1 MEKDIAMAAWALLIV
16 GWLLIWRDYPIF
28 GVLCIALFAVLQ
40 WAKYVAKGAQDPE
53 EAAEWRK
60 TDWRSQPIE
69 MAHAGDSDRQIG
81 GVGELGMGGP
91 NFWTL
96 LLRDGAIVHSAC
108 AAPQDVDGGKLR
120 LIPTRSREGEGVT
133 VYEPAA
139 RMMYA
144 LPALTDREQAALAA
158 GSAEALARLRARCRQ
173 AEATPLRQVRGLWV
187 PQWAEDPADRLAI
200 ALPSGR
206 ALAARSMLPTD
217 LRHADDPAA
226 LLHAPPYEL
235 LLDNRPTNF
244 FVCDL
249 DRVAESPAGDGL
261 SVGGCQFHGEH
272 IVDGL
277 YHLHFAGEWFSLLS
291 HAHKPAGGRGS
302 DTTFFI
308 ERVEPQDGGVFVI
321 EWDAYGAGLGGREAR
336 VAAPPVLVIAVSWQE
351 LPLQLPTANNR
362 VTVRLPNATA

>member
-1 MEKDIAMAAWALLIV
+1 M
-16 GWLLIWRDYPIF
+16 
-28 GVLCIALFAVLQ
+28 
-40 WAKYVAKGAQDPE
+40 
-53 EAAEWRK
+53 
-60 TDWRSQPIE
+60 
-69 MAHAGDSDRQIG
+69 
-81 GVGELGMGGP
+81 
-91 NFWTL
+91 
-96 LLRDGAIVHSAC
+96 
-108 AAPQDVDGGKLR
+108 
-120 LIPTRSREGEGVT
+120 T

-249 DRVAESPAGDGL
+249 DRVAESPAGDGERRRLPVPRRAYCRWPVPSALRRRVVQPAL
-261 SVGGCQFHGEH
+261 SRAQT
-272 IVDGL
+272 
-277 YHLHFAGEWFSLLS
+277 
-291 HAHKPAGGRGS
+291 GGRARFGHHFSSSGS
-302 DTTFFI
+302 SRKT
-308 ERVEPQDGGVFVI
+308 
-321 EWDAYGAGLGGREAR
+321 AGC
-336 VAAPPVLVIAVSWQE
+336 S
-351 LPLQLPTANNR
+351 
-362 VTVRLPNATA
+362 

>member
-1 MEKDIAMAAWALLIV
+1 MAAWALLIV
-16 GWLLIWRDYPIF
+16 GWLLIWQGHPIV
-28 GVLCIALFAVLQ
+28 GVLCIALFALLQ
-40 WAKYVAKGAQDPE
+40 WGKYAAKGAQEPE
-53 EAAEWRK
+53 EAAAWRK

-69 MAHAGDSDRQIG
+69 MAHAGDGDRQIG

-91 NFWTL
+91 HFWTL
-96 LLRDGAIVHSAC
+96 LLRDGAIVHGAC

-120 LIPTRSREGEGVT
+120 LIPTRSRQGEGLT

-144 LPALTDREQAALAA
+144 LPALADLEQEALAA
-158 GSAEALARLRARCRQ
+158 GTGEALARLRARCRQ
-173 AEATPLRQVRGLWV
+173 ANATPLHQVRGLWV
-187 PQWAEDPADRLAI
+187 PRWVEDPADRLEI

-206 ALAARSMLPTD
+206 LLAAFSTLPLD

-226 LLHAPPYEL
+226 LLHAPPYAL
-235 LLDNRPTNF
+235 LLDNMPT
-244 FVCDL
+244 DL
-249 DRVAESPAGDGL
+249 LVRDLERVAESPAGDGF

-277 YHLHFAGEWFSLLS
+277 YHLHFAGEWFSMLS
-291 HAHKPAGGRGS
+291 YAHKPVGGSGS
-302 DTTFFI
+302 DDTFFV

-321 EWDAYGAGLGGREAR
+321 EWDAYSVGSDGREPR
-336 VAAPPVLVIAVSWQE
+336 VPAPPVLTIAVSWQE
-351 LPLQLPTANNR
+351 APLQLRTANNR

>member
-1 MEKDIAMAAWALLIV
+1 
-16 GWLLIWRDYPIF
+16 
-28 GVLCIALFAVLQ
+28 
-40 WAKYVAKGAQDPE
+40 
-53 EAAEWRK
+53 
-60 TDWRSQPIE
+60 
-69 MAHAGDSDRQIG
+69 
-81 GVGELGMGGP
+81 
-91 NFWTL
+91 
-96 LLRDGAIVHSAC
+96 
-108 AAPQDVDGGKLR
+108 
-120 LIPTRSREGEGVT
+120 
-133 VYEPAA
+133 
-139 RMMYA
+139 
-144 LPALTDREQAALAA
+144 
-158 GSAEALARLRARCRQ
+158 
-173 AEATPLRQVRGLWV
+173 
-187 PQWAEDPADRLAI
+187 
-200 ALPSGR
+200 
-206 ALAARSMLPTD
+206 MLPMD

-302 DTTFFI
+302 DSTF
-308 ERVEPQDGGVFVI
+308 RRTGRAARRRVFVI

>member
-108 AAPQDVDGGKLR
+108 AAPQDVEDGKLR
-120 LIPTRSREGEGVT
+120 LIPTRSREGEGLT

-158 GSAEALARLRARCRQ
+158 GSAQALARLRARCRQ

-302 DTTFFI
+302 DTTFFV

>member
-16 GWLLIWRDYPIF
+16 GWLLIWQDYPVW

-40 WAKYVAKGAQDPE
+40 WAKYAAKSGQEPE

-69 MAHAGDSDRQIG
+69 MVHAGDSDRQIG

-96 LLRDGAIVHSAC
+96 LLRDGAVVHGAC
-108 AAPQDVDGGKLR
+108 AAPQDVDDGKLR
-120 LIPTRSREGEGVT
+120 LIPTRSREGEGLT

-144 LPALTDREQAALAA
+144 LPALTDREQDALAA

-173 AEATPLRQVRGLWV
+173 AEATSLHLVRGLWV
-187 PQWAEDPADRLAI
+187 PQWVADPADRLEITLA
-200 ALPSGR
+200 SGR
-206 ALAARSMLPTD
+206 VLAARSMLPAD
-217 LRHADDPAA
+217 LRQADDPAA
-226 LLHAPPYEL
+226 LLHTPPYEL
-235 LLDNRPTNF
+235 LLDNRPT
-244 FVCDL
+244 DL
-249 DRVAESPAGDGL
+249 LVRDLERVAESPAGDGF
-261 SVGGCQFHGEH
+261 SVGGCQFRGEH

-277 YHLHFAGEWFSLLS
+277 YHLYFAGEWFSLLS
-291 HAHKPAGGRGS
+291 YAHKPAGGRGS
-302 DTTFFI
+302 DTTFFV

-321 EWDAYGAGLGGREAR
+321 EWDAYGVGPGGREPR

-351 LPLQLPTANNR
+351 TPLQLPTANNR
-362 VTVRLPNATA
+362 VTVRLPNAAA

>member
-1 MEKDIAMAAWALLIV
+1 
-16 GWLLIWRDYPIF
+16 
-28 GVLCIALFAVLQ
+28 
-40 WAKYVAKGAQDPE
+40 
-53 EAAEWRK
+53 
-60 TDWRSQPIE
+60 
-69 MAHAGDSDRQIG
+69 
-81 GVGELGMGGP
+81 MGGP

-108 AAPQDVDGGKLR
+108 AAPQDVEDGKLR
-120 LIPTRSREGEGVT
+120 LIPTRSREGEGLT

-158 GSAEALARLRARCRQ
+158 GSAQALARLRARCRQ

-249 DRVAESPAGDGL
+249 DRVAESPAGDGERRRLPVSRRAYCRWPVPSALRRRVVQPAL
-261 SVGGCQFHGEH
+261 SRAQT
-272 IVDGL
+272 
-277 YHLHFAGEWFSLLS
+277 
-291 HAHKPAGGRGS
+291 GGRARFGQH
-302 DTTFFI
+302 FFV

>member
-1 MEKDIAMAAWALLIV
+1 MKKDIAMAAWAFLIV

-28 GVLCIALFAVLQ
+28 GALCIALFAVLQ
-40 WAKYVAKGAQDPE
+40 WAKYAAKGEQDPE

-91 NFWTL
+91 SFWTL
-96 LLRDGAIVHSAC
+96 LLRDGAIVHGAC
-108 AAPQDVDGGKLR
+108 AAPQDVDGGRLR
-120 LIPTRSREGEGVT
+120 LIPTRSREGEGLT

-139 RMMYA
+139 RAMYA
-144 LPALTDREQAALAA
+144 LPALTDRELEAVAG
-158 GSAEALARLRARCRQ
+158 GSAEALARLRASCRQ
-173 AEATPLRQVRGLWV
+173 AAATPLRQVRGLWV
-187 PQWAEDPADRLAI
+187 PQWAEDPADRLEI

-206 ALAARSMLPTD
+206 ALAARSTLPAD

-235 LLDNRPTNF
+235 LLDNRPTDRL
-244 FVCDL
+244 VCDL
-249 DRVAESPAGDGL
+249 ERVAESPTGDGL
-261 SVGGCQFHGEH
+261 SVGGCQFRGEH

-277 YHLHFAGEWFSLLS
+277 YHLYFAGEWFSLLS
-291 HAHKPAGGRGS
+291 YAHKPAGGRGS
-302 DTTFFI
+302 DTTFFV

-321 EWDAYGAGLGGREAR
+321 EWDAYSVGPDGHAPR
-336 VAAPPVLVIAVSWQE
+336 VAAPPVLVIAVSWQDA
-351 LPLQLPTANNR
+351 PLRLPTANNR
-362 VTVRLPNATA
+362 VTVRLPNAMA

>member
-16 GWLLIWRDYPIF
+16 GWLLIWQDHPVF

-40 WAKYVAKGAQDPE
+40 WAKYAAKSAQDPE

-91 NFWTL
+91 SFWTL
-96 LLRDGAIVHSAC
+96 LLRDGAIVHGAC

-120 LIPTRSREGEGVT
+120 LIPTRSREGEELT

-139 RMMYA
+139 RAMYA
-144 LPALTDREQAALAA
+144 LPALTDREQEALAA
-158 GSAEALARLRARCRQ
+158 GAAEALARLRARCRQ
-173 AEATPLRQVRGLWV
+173 AEATSLHLVRGLWV
-187 PQWAEDPADRLAI
+187 PQWVEDPADRLEI
-200 ALPSGR
+200 TLLSGR
-206 ALAARSMLPTD
+206 VLAARSMLPAD
-217 LRHADDPAA
+217 LRQADDPAA

-235 LLDNRPTNF
+235 LLDNRPTDR
-244 FVCDL
+244 FVRDL
-249 DRVAESPAGDGL
+249 ERVAESPAGDSF
-261 SVGGCQFHGEH
+261 SVGGCQFRGEH

-277 YHLHFAGEWFSLLS
+277 YHLYFAGEWFSLLS
-291 HAHKPAGGRGS
+291 YAHKPAGGRGS
-302 DTTFFI
+302 DTTFFV

-321 EWDAYGAGLGGREAR
+321 EWDAYSVGPDGREPR
-336 VAAPPVLVIAVSWQE
+336 VPAPPVLVVAVSWQE
-351 LPLQLPTANNR
+351 TPLQLPTANNR
-362 VTVRLPNATA
+362 VTVRLPNAAA